1 MVRAALRGR
10 SFELAFRTADVGIM
24 SDDTGRQSDPDRRPS
39 DEADLSARLRRLG
52 DRLDQVRKSQPS
64 EPPPDARP
72 VPDGS
77 AMARALR
84 LSSELV
90 GGVLVGGAIGYALDY
105 WLGIRPWGFIVFVL
119 LGFVAGIV
127 NLMRGAGV
135 LARPEDRTR

>member
-1 MVRAALRGR
+1 
-10 SFELAFRTADVGIM
+10 M
-24 SDDTGRQSDPDRRPS
+24 SDDTSGRSEQDRRPS

-52 DRLDQVRKSQPS
+52 DRLDQVRASQPS
-64 EPPPDARP
+64 EPTPDVSRG
-72 VPDGS
+72 PDRSG
-77 AMARALR
+77 MARGLR

-127 NLMRGAGV
+127 NLMRSAGI
-135 LARPEDRTR
+135 LAHPEDRAR